1 MSCESALRCSAIGSS
16 FAISKHNALQHRV
29 TARLVHVLGAGAA
42 GAVVG
47 SALFGQA
54 APEAFGAFD
63 LAFFTLFRI
72 TAGEYPVEIAP
83 AIAQGCNMLQYLLFG
98 ESEGLWVEPVEGCAR
113 HCKQD
118 LQFSVASHCAM
129 ERGASGVGL
138 GDVGG
143 GAGSA
148 ECGSDTVTGYEQAES
163 SRISAWQHR
172 AWLPS
177 DHILQV

>member
-1 MSCESALRCSAIGSS
+1 MCKREMH
-16 FAISKHNALQHRV
+16 FP
-29 TARLVHVLGAGAA
+29 
-42 GAVVG
+42 VV
-47 SALFGQA
+47 FH
-54 APEAFGAFD
+54 
-63 LAFFTLFRI
+63 FF
-72 TAGEYPVEIAP
+72 
-83 AIAQGCNMLQYLLFG
+83 
-98 ESEGLWVEPVEGCAR
+98 
-113 HCKQD
+113 
-118 LQFSVASHCAM
+118 M